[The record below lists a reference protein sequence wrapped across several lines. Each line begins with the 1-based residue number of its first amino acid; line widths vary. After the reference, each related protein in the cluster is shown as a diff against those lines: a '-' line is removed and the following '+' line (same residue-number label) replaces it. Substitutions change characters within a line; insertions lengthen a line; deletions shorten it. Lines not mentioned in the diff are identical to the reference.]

1 MPSARRPLNPATL
14 SERIVIQTLSTS
26 VDNQGG
32 RSSSWSTLATVWA
45 DVRPLTA
52 RETLAAKSAASLVG
66 YEVTT
71 RYRSDVT
78 PKMRITWTP
87 SWSSGTASRTLEVH
101 GVRVDRPTQTM
112 ALDCGEAT

>member
-1 MPSARRPLNPATL
+1 MPSARRAFNPATL

-32 RSSSWSTLATVWA
+32 RSSSYATLATVWA
-45 DVRPLTA
+45 TVRPLTA
-52 RETLAAKSAASLVG
+52 REALAAKAAASLVE

-87 SWSSGTASRTLEVH
+87 SWSSGTASRTLEIH
-101 GVRVDRPTQTM
+101 GLRVDRASQTM
-112 ALDCGEAT
+112 ALDCGEAV